1 MVSNEEVHMTI
12 SLVPVMSQHNSCD
25 NTVVEKGERV
35 SQPSP
40 CEAWA
45 WREDGLVQA
54 RTRNVEACVALVFG
68 VRHESLRASTRGKAN
83 VARARQV
90 AMYLCH
96 TTLGFS
102 LTTVGDL
109 FDRDR
114 TTVSHACRVVE
125 DLRDASDFDARLSYL
140 EHSVSAGCI
149 LTPQSVGAPVTE
161 IRHV

>member
-1 MVSNEEVHMTI
+1 
-12 SLVPVMSQHNSCD
+12 VPVSLFPA
-25 NTVVEKGERV
+25 V
-35 SQPSP
+35 SQYKDKDIISASRAQGTAPFGASDARQL
-40 CEAWA
+40 CA
-45 WREDGLVQA
+45 DGLIQA
-54 RTRNVEACVALVFG
+54 RTRNVEASVALVFG
-68 VRHESLRASTRGKAN
+68 VRHESLRASTRGKAD

-125 DLRDASDFDARLSYL
+125 DLRDVSDFDARLSYL
-140 EHSVSAGCI
+140 EHTVLAGCI
-149 LTPQSVGAPVTE
+149 VAPQPISTPAWE
-161 IRHV
+161 RAHD